1 MEVISYERS
10 PDWPKLGPSM
20 MIATAMVVAIR
31 TAKWAAQTLVSDVD
45 PDLDKEVDFA
55 MRITSRVMDSL
66 LQKNPGLFP
75 RKENAHSRTRR
86 RLPGLELSS
95 VAWLSS
101 PTTAHFTPSAR
112 IPMRLSGTQ
121 QRLVVV
127 RGAL

>member
-1 MEVISYERS
+1 MGVLGYERS

-31 TAKWAAQTLVSDVD
+31 TAKWATLTPVSDVD

-75 RKENAHSRTRR
+75 EKKIPIHE
-86 RLPGLELSS
+86 PDDD
-95 VAWLSS
+95 S
-101 PTTAHFTPSAR
+101 PA
-112 IPMRLSGTQ
+112 
-121 QRLVVV
+121 
-127 RGAL
+127 